1 MGLVGVALAQLPGL
15 SPTDPTPPTSDSSS
29 DGSASSNNDGSADQS
44 PTSQQEDSADGTWD
58 LGRLFTEADWG
69 DLIQENQTLDW
80 MMLLGGIFVGLVAGR
95 VVAFILRRIGQR
107 GEKRKWRVAACVIES
122 LASPVALTLL
132 TLGIWFGL
140 LQLTLGP
147 MLRQFTEGVV
157 VLLLAVA
164 ASWYVYNLVAVVEL
178 LLGRL
183 LKRTNSD
190 LDEQVI
196 PLIRRALRLFV
207 VIVAVLFIA
216 QNVLGAN
223 VTSWLAG
230 LGIVGLAVSLA
241 AQDSLKHVFGSVT
254 ILFDRPFQ
262 VGELIVWEGHWG
274 VVDSIGFRSTRVRTL
289 EGHLLTV
296 PNGNIVNTTVQNV
309 GRRPYIRRI
318 INVTITY
325 DTPPDKV
332 REAVDTINSILKLDG
347 IREAIHDADDPDNP
361 DKLPPRVFFNDFNA
375 ASLNIVVYY
384 WHRPPDWWAYLEHA
398 QKFNHELLRRFNE
411 QGIDFAFPTQTLYL
425 AGDENRPLRV
435 GVDQPEGQA

>member
-1 MGLVGVALAQLPGL
+1 MVHAQVPGL
-15 SPTDPTPPTSDSSS
+15 SPTGPTDTVTDSSPEQTT
-29 DGSASSNNDGSADQS
+29 SSGDDA
-44 PTSQQEDSADGTWD
+44 ADGQSGGSSDQGADDPTWD
-58 LGRLFTEADWG
+58 LTRLFTDADWN
-69 DLIQENQTLDW
+69 DLVEQNQTFDW

-107 GEKRKWRVAACVIES
+107 GENRRWRVAACVVES
-122 LASPVALTLL
+122 LASPLALTLL

-147 MLRQFTEGVV
+147 TLRQFTEGVI

-164 ASWYVYNLVAVVEL
+164 ASWYVYNLVAVVEVML
-178 LLGRL
+178 SRL
-183 LKRTNSD
+183 LKRTDSD
-190 LDEQVI
+190 LDEQVV
-196 PLIRRALRLFV
+196 PLIRKALRLFV

-254 ILFDRPFQ
+254 ILFDRPFR
-262 VGELIVWEGHWG
+262 VGELIVWEGQWG

-332 REAVDTINSILKLDG
+332 REAVDTINAILKRDG
-347 IREAIHDADDPDNP
+347 IREAIHDPDEPDNP
-361 DKLPPRVFFNDFNA
+361 DNLPPRVFFNDFNA

-398 QKFNHELLRRFNE
+398 QRFNDELLRRFNE